1 MQQQKKIQNNNMW
14 CGIEVR
20 WPSSSGKGWPY
31 HPSQRVSHLNPYRNH
46 ISLIFK
52 LVGVWCNHY
61 YLIIYYYYY
70 YFQKEE
76 KREERKKKKKKKKK
90 RKKIYNN
97 NNNPHHPTPKQMK

>member
-1 MQQQKKIQNNNMW
+1 
-14 CGIEVR
+14 VR

-61 YLIIYYYYY
+61 YLIILLLLL
-70 YFQKEE
+70 FSEGRKKRRTKEE
-76 KREERKKKKKKKKK
+76 EEEE
-90 RKKIYNN
+90 
-97 NNNPHHPTPKQMK
+97 

>member
-1 MQQQKKIQNNNMW
+1 MW

-61 YLIIYYYYY
+61 YLIIFYYYY

-76 KREERKKKKKKKKK
+76 KREERKKKKKKKREKK
-90 RKKIYNN
+90 YVIIIITPTT
-97 NNNPHHPTPKQMK
+97 PHPNK

>member
-61 YLIIYYYYY
+61 YLIILLLLL
-70 YFQKEE
+70 FSEGRKKRRTKEE
-76 KREERKKKKKKKKK
+76 EEEEE
-90 RKKIYNN
+90 RKKIYN
-97 NNNPHHPTPKQMK
+97 

>member
-1 MQQQKKIQNNNMW
+1 MW

-61 YLIIYYYYY
+61 YLIILLLLL
-70 YFQKEE
+70 FSEGRKKRRTKEE
-76 KREERKKKKKKKKK
+76 EEEEERKKY
-90 RKKIYNN
+90 IIIIITPTT
-97 NNNPHHPTPKQMK
+97 PHPNK

>member
-61 YLIIYYYYY
+61 YLIILYYYY

-76 KREERKKKKKKKKK
+76 KREERKKKKKKKREKK
-90 RKKIYNN
+90 YVIIIITPTT
-97 NNNPHHPTPKQMK
+97 PHPNK

>member
-61 YLIIYYYYY
+61 YLIILYYYY

-76 KREERKKKKKKKKK
+76 KREERKKKKKKKK
-90 RKKIYNN
+90 REKKYIII
-97 NNNPHHPTPKQMK
+97 K

>member
-1 MQQQKKIQNNNMW
+1 MQQQQKKIQNNNMW

-61 YLIIYYYYY
+61 YLIIFYYYY

-76 KREERKKKKKKKKK
+76 KREERKKKKKKKREKK
-90 RKKIYNN
+90 YVIIIITPTT
-97 NNNPHHPTPKQMK
+97 PHPNK